1 MRSHWWNEEHSERA
15 GKLQDGCCGVS
26 KEMNSEERRKTVS
39 LLGNTRVWSPFYAPP
54 QGIHLLLCLKTKTA
68 ANTSVSLKFTTQVSE
83 THSVLSPRKG
93 CTCCSVTMKTAANAS
108 FTPRFPFAYNWP
120 SECCMEKKPKVIA
133 LGGQGM
139 LIRIGLQLVA
149 GGSCPVGDWRR
160 ENSWETEFK
169 HSDPQIPFK

>member
-1 MRSHWWNEEHSERA
+1 MDAVGSPRKWTLRRG
-15 GKLQDGCCGVS
+15 GKLFLYLAIQ
-26 KEMNSEERRKTVS
+26 ESEAHS
-39 LLGNTRVWSPFYAPP
+39 MPPP